1 MPEVK
6 TVNAVAE
13 VRDSYLENFT
23 RFEDGAAGNG
33 AGWLRSIRRGA
44 IARFSELG
52 FPTPREEDWRFTNVA
67 PIAETSFSLPQDGRV
82 EPGPQALESFRFS
95 GSACSQLVFVNGRYA
110 PALSWLRPLSEGVQI
125 GSLAHALTDAPD
137 LLEPYLARYVD
148 YQHDAFCALN
158 TAFMADGAFVRIPR
172 RTVLDEPIYLLY
184 LASADAPII
193 THPRN
198 LIIADD
204 DSQATVV
211 EDYVTLSGGVHFSNV
226 ITEVV
231 VGENSVLSHYQ
242 IQRESA
248 EAFHVST
255 LRIQQGRS
263 SSVTSHSVLLG
274 GALVRNNI
282 HPVMAGEGGDCLI
295 NGLFMAAGR
304 QHMDN
309 YMKVEHASP
318 HCGSRQFYNGIL
330 DGQSRGVFHGR
341 IVVHK
346 AAQKTDAKQTNRNLL
361 LSDDAQ
367 IDTKPQLEIYADD
380 VKCTHGAT
388 IGRIDEDAI
397 FYLRSRGIAEG
408 SARDILLSAFAGE
421 SLQRMKLEPLRKH
434 LEALITQWLPRRKLA
449 EAAG

>member
-1 MPEVK
+1 MAEVK
-6 TVNAVAE
+6 KVNAVTE
-13 VRDSYLENFT
+13 VQDTYLESFA
-23 RFEDGAAGNG
+23 RFENGAAGNG

-67 PIAETSFSLPQDGRV
+67 AIAETSFSLPRDGRV
-82 EPGPQALESFRFS
+82 ELGPQALEPFRFS
-95 GSACSQLVFVNGRYA
+95 GSVCSQLVFVNGRYA
-110 PALSWLRPLSEGVQI
+110 PAISWLRPLSEGVQI
-125 GSLAHALTDAPD
+125 GSLAQTLTDAPG
-137 LLEPYLARYVD
+137 LLEPYLARYAD
-148 YQHDAFCALN
+148 YQHDGFCALN
-158 TAFMADGAFVRIPR
+158 TGFMEDGAFVRIAR
-172 RTVLDEPIYLLY
+172 GTVLEEPIYLLY
-184 LASADAPII
+184 VTSAPVPTI

-198 LIIADD
+198 LIIAGDG
-204 DSQATVV
+204 SQATVV
-211 EDYVTLSGGVHFSNV
+211 EDYLTLSGGVHFSNV

-242 IQRESA
+242 IEREST

-255 LRIQQGRS
+255 LRVHQGRS
-263 SSVTSHSVLLG
+263 SSVASHALLLG

-295 NGLFMAAGR
+295 NGLFMATGR

-341 IVVHK
+341 IIVHK

-361 LSDDAQ
+361 LSNEAQ

-388 IGRIDEDAI
+388 IGQIDEDAI
-397 FYLRSRGIAEG
+397 FYLRSRGIAET
-408 SARDILLSAFAGE
+408 SARDILLSAFARE
-421 SLQRMKLEPLRKH
+421 ILERMKLEPLRKH